1 MKLSDLVSIH
11 ESLELAAE
19 RVDDLVPLVYER
31 FFALRPDA
39 RELFGNDALGRGR
52 MFNETLTMILEC
64 TQKVG
69 YLEGIV
75 EREVGDH
82 RGYGA
87 TLSMYESY
95 FEAVVQALQA
105 ALGEFWLPR
114 HEESWRRQLKHLM
127 SIVARYSQIADEP
140 LNC

>member
-1 MKLSDLVSIH
+1 MSDLVTIH

-39 RELFGNDALGRGR
+39 CQLFGNDALGRGR

-64 TQKVG
+64 TQEVE

-75 EREVGDH
+75 EREVRDH
-82 RGYGA
+82 QRYGA
-87 TLSMYESY
+87 TLSTYESY
-95 FEAVVQALQA
+95 FDAVVQALQT
-105 ALGEFWLPR
+105 ALGESWLPR
-114 HEESWRRQLKHLM
+114 YEESWRRQLKRLM
-127 SIVARYSQIADEP
+127 SSVARHARESPMDR
-140 LNC
+140 

>member
-1 MKLSDLVSIH
+1 VPSAGRANYLETRLSDLAFIH

-39 RELFGNDALGRGR
+39 SELFANDALGRGR
-52 MFNETLTMILEC
+52 MFNETLTMILEYA
-64 TQKVG
+64 QEVS

-75 EREVGDH
+75 EREAEDH

-105 ALGEFWLPR
+105 ALDESWLPR
-114 HEESWRRQLKHLM
+114 
-127 SIVARYSQIADEP
+127 
-140 LNC
+140 

>member
-1 MKLSDLVSIH
+1 MTLSDLVAIH

-39 RELFGNDALGRGR
+39 SQLFGNDALGRGR

-64 TQKVG
+64 TQEVE

-75 EREVGDH
+75 EREVRDH
-82 RGYGA
+82 QGYGA

-95 FEAVVQALQA
+95 FDAVVQALQA
-105 ALGEFWLPR
+105 ALGDSWRPR
-114 HEESWRRQLKHLM
+114 YEESWRRQLKRLM
-127 SIVARYSQIADEP
+127 SVVARHAGASPMAS
-140 LNC
+140 